1 MEQKIKFIIIGLIAV
16 LVVSFALNIF
26 TLVSKEQALRSNN
39 ALQEDKSSLLKEV
52 ETSKQKV
59 SQMQKQLTELNQ
71 GVDKLT
77 KEKEEIQKKYD
88 LVDKARQTLVD
99 QVKAL
104 KEKEASSKTSATA
117 SAQPT
122 SNALGNDAYWAGILK
137 QKKDL
142 EWQLDT
148 VRSELKTAQINN
160 EQLQKEKS
168 ALELEAGNL
177 GREKQDLGRQYE
189 FVQKQLEY
197 NKKMMDSIALE
208 LVGEKNDKL
217 QIQDSFKAIK
227 TENAMLRRQ
236 LKNLNDRKISLERKL
251 ATAQEKSHTLESRFD
266 EMDVLLKDKMLQLEK
281 ISRTV
286 PSAEVTAKDEPVE
299 LTPIVVRP
307 PSETTTMPSAAT
319 PAAETSAAS
328 IPQKEGKIS
337 ALNRDNNFVIID
349 LGEEQSARVGDVF
362 NVYNKANKPI
372 GVVEIIE
379 TRKGISACDIQRENE
394 KIQVGDKVRLKS

>member
-26 TLVSKEQALRSNN
+26 TLLSKEQALRSNN
-39 ALQEDKSSLLKEV
+39 TLQEDKSSLLKEV

-59 SQMQKQLTELNQ
+59 GQLQKQLIELNQ
-71 GVDKLT
+71 GVDKLN

-104 KEKEASSKTSATA
+104 KEKEASSKTSASAT
-117 SAQPT
+117 AQPA

-197 NKKMMDSIALE
+197 NKKMMESIALE

-251 ATAQEKSHTLESRFD
+251 ATAQEKSHTLESRFN

-286 PSAEVTAKDEPVE
+286 PSSEATAKEEPVE

-307 PSETTTMPSAAT
+307 PSETTTMPSITT

-337 ALNRDNNFVIID
+337 AVNRDNNFVIID

-379 TRKGISACDIQRENE
+379 TRKAISACDIQRENE

>member
-26 TLVSKEQALRSNN
+26 TLLSKEQALRSNN
-39 ALQEDKSSLLKEV
+39 TLQEDKSSLLKEV

-59 SQMQKQLTELNQ
+59 GQLQKQLIELNQ
-71 GVDKLT
+71 GVDKLN

-104 KEKEASSKTSATA
+104 KEKEASSKTSASAT
-117 SAQPT
+117 AQPA

-197 NKKMMDSIALE
+197 NKKMMESIALE

-236 LKNLNDRKISLERKL
+236 LKNLNDR
-251 ATAQEKSHTLESRFD
+251 
-266 EMDVLLKDKMLQLEK
+266 
-281 ISRTV
+281 
-286 PSAEVTAKDEPVE
+286 
-299 LTPIVVRP
+299 
-307 PSETTTMPSAAT
+307 
-319 PAAETSAAS
+319 
-328 IPQKEGKIS
+328 
-337 ALNRDNNFVIID
+337 
-349 LGEEQSARVGDVF
+349 
-362 NVYNKANKPI
+362 
-372 GVVEIIE
+372 
-379 TRKGISACDIQRENE
+379 
-394 KIQVGDKVRLKS
+394 

>member
-1 MEQKIKFIIIGLIAV
+1 
-16 LVVSFALNIF
+16 
-26 TLVSKEQALRSNN
+26 
-39 ALQEDKSSLLKEV
+39 
-52 ETSKQKV
+52 
-59 SQMQKQLTELNQ
+59 
-71 GVDKLT
+71 
-77 KEKEEIQKKYD
+77 
-88 LVDKARQTLVD
+88 VD

>member
-26 TLVSKEQALRSNN
+26 TIISKEEILRTKNT
-39 ALQEDKSSLLKEV
+39 LQEDKSSLIKEI

-59 SQMQKQLTELNQ
+59 GQLQKQLAELNQ
-71 GVDKLT
+71 GVEKLS
-77 KEKEEIQKKYD
+77 KEKEEIQKKYE

-99 QVKAL
+99 QVAAL
-104 KEKEASSKTSATA
+104 KKKEAQTQPTTT
-117 SAQPT
+117 AQP
-122 SNALGNDAYWAGILK
+122 SSAALVNDAYWANILK

-160 EQLQKEKS
+160 EQLQKENNS
-168 ALELEAGNL
+168 LELEAGNL

-236 LKNLNDRKISLERKL
+236 LKNLNDRKIGLERKL
-251 ATAQEKSHTLESRFD
+251 ATAQEKSHTLESRFN

-281 ISRTV
+281 MSRTATTE
-286 PSAEVTAKDEPVE
+286 STTKEAPVE

-307 PSETTTMPSAAT
+307 PTETTSFPS
-319 PAAETSAAS
+319 TSAPATVSSSAS
-328 IPQKEGKIS
+328 IQQKEGKVS
-337 ALNRDNNFVIID
+337 AVNRDNNFVIVD
-349 LGEEQSARVGDVF
+349 LGEEQGSRVGDVF

-379 TRKGISACDIQRENE
+379 TRKAISACDIKRETE
-394 KIQVGDKVRLKS
+394 TIQVGDKVRLKS